1 MTDIVRTIS
10 QTQAEAMKAA
20 EARSAYKG
28 HPDDAR
34 IHCIQKQ
41 LGLGVVYEPVVRV
54 LDPEAGET
62 RMTNNKPM
70 TVAERIDEEIADGDS
85 EHAGLLRY

>member
-20 EARSAYKG
+20 EARSAYRGK
-28 HPDDAR
+28 PDDAR

-41 LGLGVVYEPVVRV
+41 LGLGVTYEPVVRV
-54 LDPEAGET
+54 LDEDGNT

-70 TVAERIDEEIADGDS
+70 TVAERITEEVANGG
-85 EHAGLLRY
+85 EHARLLRWK